1 MKYLIVICLF
11 LSFSCSSPSTKK
23 SSTEVKPGVQENVKT
38 VAVELSIKGMTC
50 LGCEQAIQ
58 SGISSIQGVKHVK
71 ATFKNGKAFVEF
83 VPEIADTM
91 QIKEKITASGYIV
104 AGIKS
109 IPIDTLRAKL

>member
-1 MKYLIVICLF
+1 MA
-11 LSFSCSSPSTKK
+11 FSCNSPGTRK
-23 SSTEVKPGVQENVKT
+23 SSAKVKPGVQENVKT
-38 VAVELSIKGMTC
+38 IAVELSIKGMTC
-50 LGCEQAIQ
+50 LGCEQTIQ

-91 QIKEKITASGYIV
+91 QMKEKIAASGYIV

-109 IPIDTLRAKL
+109 IPLDTLRSKL